1 MKYVLLLF
9 GLLLSAQEKAS
20 FYFDFDQDTFNPKQ
34 NELFMTWLNKD
45 ENREILVINGYCDWY
60 GTFDYNDTLAYKRIH
75 TVQEQLKT
83 KENTSIFFRDD
94 LKVKGFGERVQTRK
108 ERRFNRRVDVFYNV
122 IPSKIIVES
131 NTPIVVHDSEVYT
144 NQIIE
149 KKPDDNSYQYEEARV
164 PDADDLIDPVG
175 LYSNPYANAK
185 VGDKLI
191 MKNLY
196 FYDRSGIFVPESLP
210 VMEELLE
217 FMNAHPKV
225 KIEIQ
230 GHICCQLGE
239 DPEDIALVRAI
250 AVHNFLVAND
260 IDDTRLQYKS
270 FGSTQ
275 PIHKIPEKNERE
287 RNENRRV
294 EILIL
299 EN

>member
-9 GLLLSAQEKAS
+9 GFILSAQEKAS
-20 FYFDFDQDTFNPKQ
+20 FYFDFDQDAFNPKQ
-34 NELFMTWLNKD
+34 NELFLSWLNKA

-60 GTFDYNDTLAYKRIH
+60 GTYDYNDTLAYKRIH
-75 TVQEQLKT
+75 TVHEQLKT
-83 KENTSIFFRDD
+83 KVNSSVFFSED
-94 LKVKGFGERVQTRK
+94 LKIKGFGERVQTRK
-108 ERRFNRRVDVFYNV
+108 ERKYNRRVDVFYKV
-122 IPSKIIVES
+122 IPNKIIKEE
-131 NTPIVVHDSEVYT
+131 TVVYDDPVVYT
-144 NQIIE
+144 GQKISDNPKPIKEIE
-149 KKPDDNSYQYEEARV
+149 TELQPVDPEELVHLEAIPNR
-164 PDADDLIDPVG
+164 
-175 LYSNPYANAK
+175 YANAK
-185 VGDKLI
+185 VGDKLV

-210 VMEELLE
+210 VMEELLA
-217 FMNAHPKV
+217 FMVSNPKA

-239 DPEDIALVRAI
+239 DPEDIALIRAI
-250 AVHNFLVAND
+250 AVHNYLVAND
-260 IDDTRLQYKS
+260 IDDSRLQYKS

-275 PIHKIPEKNERE
+275 PLHKIPEKNEKE

>member
-9 GLLLSAQEKAS
+9 GFLLSAQEKAS
-20 FYFDFDQDTFNPKQ
+20 FYFDFDQDAFNPKQ

-75 TVQEQLKT
+75 TVHEQLKT
-83 KENTSIFFRDD
+83 KVNSSIFFNDD
-94 LKVKGFGERVQTRK
+94 LKIKGFGERVQTRK
-108 ERRFNRRVDVFYNV
+108 ERRYNRRVDVFYNI
-122 IPSKIIVES
+122 IPNRVVVEE
-131 NTPIVVHDSEVYT
+131 VVYDDPVVYT
-144 NQIIE
+144 GQFINKEPEVIE
-149 KKPDDNSYQYEEARV
+149 KKEIIQV

-175 LYSNPYANAK
+175 LYQNPYATAK
-185 VGDKLI
+185 VGDKLV
-191 MKNLY
+191 MNNLY

-217 FMNAHPKV
+217 FMITHPKV

-250 AVHNFLVAND
+250 SVHNYLVAND
-260 IDDTRLQYKS
+260 IDDSRLLYKS

-275 PIHKIPEKNERE
+275 PLHKIPERNEKE

>member
-9 GLLLSAQEKAS
+9 GFLLSAQEKAS

-75 TVQEQLKT
+75 TVHEQLKT
-83 KENTSIFFRDD
+83 KVNSSIFFSEN
-94 LKVKGFGERVQTRK
+94 LKIKGFGERVQTRK
-108 ERRFNRRVDVFYNV
+108 ERRYNRRVDVFYNI
-122 IPSKIIVES
+122 IPNK
-131 NTPIVVHDSEVYT
+131 VVVKEVVYDDPVVYT
-144 NQIIE
+144 GQVINKEPEVIE
-149 KKPDDNSYQYEEARV
+149 KKEIIQV

-175 LYSNPYANAK
+175 LYQNPYATAK
-185 VGDKLI
+185 VGDKLV
-191 MKNLY
+191 MNNLY

-217 FMNAHPKV
+217 FMITHPKV

-250 AVHNFLVAND
+250 SVHNYLVAND
-260 IDDTRLQYKS
+260 IDDSRLLYKS

-275 PIHKIPEKNERE
+275 PLHKIPERNEKE

>member
-34 NELFMTWLNKD
+34 NELFMSWLNKD
-45 ENREILVINGYCDWY
+45 QNREILVINGYCDWY
-60 GTFDYNDTLAYKRIH
+60 GTFDYNDTLAYKRIN

-83 KENTSIFFRDD
+83 KVNSSIFFSEN
-94 LKVKGFGERVQTRK
+94 LKIKGFGERVQTRK
-108 ERRFNRRVDVFYNV
+108 ERRYNRRVDVFYKV
-122 IPSKIIVES
+122 IPNKTIVEK
-131 NTPIVVHDSEVYT
+131 PLVYDDPVVYT
-144 NQIIE
+144 GQKISEDPMPIKE
-149 KKPDDNSYQYEEARV
+149 IDTELQPVDPEELVHLEAIPNR
-164 PDADDLIDPVG
+164 
-175 LYSNPYANAK
+175 YTNAK
-185 VGDKLI
+185 VGDKLV
-191 MKNLY
+191 MNNLY

-210 VMEELLE
+210 VMEELLQ
-217 FMNAHPKV
+217 FMVAHPKV

-250 AVHNFLVAND
+250 AVHNYLVAND

-275 PIHKIPEKNERE
+275 PIHKIPEKNEKE

>member
-34 NELFMTWLNKD
+34 NELFMSWLNKD
-45 ENREILVINGYCDWY
+45 QNREILVINGYCDWY
-60 GTFDYNDTLAYKRIH
+60 GTFDYNDTLAYKRIN

-83 KENTSIFFRDD
+83 KVNSSIFFSEN
-94 LKVKGFGERVQTRK
+94 LKIKGFGERVQTRK
-108 ERRFNRRVDVFYNV
+108 ERRYNRRVDVFYKV
-122 IPSKIIVES
+122 IPNKIIVEK
-131 NTPIVVHDSEVYT
+131 PVVYDDPVVYT
-144 NQIIE
+144 GQKISDDPKPFKQIDTELQPVDPEELVHLEAI
-149 KKPDDNSYQYEEARV
+149 PNRYE
-164 PDADDLIDPVG
+164 
-175 LYSNPYANAK
+175 NAK
-185 VGDKLI
+185 VGDKLV
-191 MKNLY
+191 MNNLY

-210 VMEELLE
+210 VMEELLQ
-217 FMNAHPKV
+217 FMVTHPKV

-250 AVHNFLVAND
+250 AVHNYLVAND

-275 PIHKIPEKNERE
+275 PIHKIPEKNEKE

>member
-20 FYFDFDQDTFNPKQ
+20 FYFDFDQDTFNTKQ
-34 NELFMTWLNKD
+34 NELFLSWLNKD
-45 ENREILVINGYCDWY
+45 ESREILVINGYCDWY
-60 GTFDYNDTLAYKRIH
+60 GTYEYNDTLAYKRIH

-83 KENTSIFFRDD
+83 KVNSSIFFNDN
-94 LKVKGFGERVQTRK
+94 LKIKGFGERVQTRK
-108 ERRFNRRVDVFYNV
+108 ERRYNRRVDVLY
-122 IPSKIIVES
+122 KIIPKKIIKES
-131 NTPIVVHDSEVYT
+131 TEVY
-144 NQIIE
+144 
-149 KKPDDNSYQYEEARV
+149 DDPEVYNGQKISDSLTPKDNMDVELQPVDPEELVHLEAIPNR
-164 PDADDLIDPVG
+164 
-175 LYSNPYANAK
+175 YANAK

-210 VMEELLE
+210 VMEELLA
-217 FMNAHPKV
+217 FMVGNPKA

-239 DPEDIALVRAI
+239 DPEDIALIRAI
-250 AVHNFLVAND
+250 AVHNYLVAND
-260 IDDTRLQYKS
+260 IDDSRLLYKS

-275 PIHKIPEKNERE
+275 PIHKIPEKNEKE

>member
-20 FYFDFDQDTFNPKQ
+20 FYFDFDQDSFNPKQ
-34 NELFMTWLNKD
+34 NELFIAWLNKD

-60 GTFDYNDTLAYKRIH
+60 GTFDYNDTLAYKRIY
-75 TVQEQLKT
+75 TVQEGIRT
-83 KENTSIFFRDD
+83 KENFTVFYSDKI
-94 LKVKGFGERVQTRK
+94 VIKGYGERVQTRK
-108 ERRFNRRVDVFYNV
+108 ERRYNRRVDVYYNV
-122 IPSKIIVES
+122 TPSKIIAKS
-131 NTPIVVHDSEVYT
+131 TPVVVHDSEVYT
-144 NQIIE
+144 NQVID
-149 KKPDDNSYQYEEARV
+149 KKLDDSYQFEEAKA
-164 PDADDLIDPVG
+164 PDIDDLIENVG
-175 LYSNPYANAK
+175 GVNTPYDKAK

-191 MKNLY
+191 INNLY

-210 VMEELLE
+210 VIEELLQ
-217 FMNAHPKV
+217 FMITHPKV

-239 DPEDIALVRAI
+239 DSEDIALVRAI
-250 AVHNFLVAND
+250 AVYNYLVAND
-260 IDDTRLQYKS
+260 VDVDRLFYKS

-275 PIHKIPEKNERE
+275 PIHEIPERNEKE

>member
-34 NELFMTWLNKD
+34 NELFMSWLNKD
-45 ENREILVINGYCDWY
+45 QNREILVINGYCDWY
-60 GTFDYNDTLAYKRIH
+60 GTFDYNDTLAYKRIN
-75 TVQEQLKT
+75 TVQDQLKT
-83 KENTSIFFRDD
+83 KVNSSIFFSENI
-94 LKVKGFGERVQTRK
+94 KIKGFGERVQTRK
-108 ERRFNRRVDVFYNV
+108 ERRYNRRVDVFYNV
-122 IPSKIIVES
+122 LPKKVSDKNVFYGD
-131 NTPIVVHDSEVYT
+131 DSEIYT
-144 NQIIE
+144 GQIINKDTLLGVD
-149 KKPDDNSYQYEEARV
+149 KKEINRVLDPEE
-164 PDADDLIDPVG
+164 LIDIDKLPNK
-175 LYSNPYANAK
+175 YETAK
-185 VGDKLI
+185 VGDKLV

-210 VMEELLE
+210 VMEELLA
-217 FMNAHPKV
+217 FMVSNPKA

-239 DPEDIALVRAI
+239 DPEDIALIRAI
-250 AVHNFLVAND
+250 AVHNYLVAND
-260 IDDTRLQYKS
+260 VDDSRLQYKS

-275 PIHKIPEKNERE
+275 PLHKIPEKNEKE

>member
-34 NELFMTWLNKD
+34 NELFMSWLNKD
-45 ENREILVINGYCDWY
+45 QNREILVINGYCDWY
-60 GTFDYNDTLAYKRIH
+60 GTFEYNDTLAYKRIH

-83 KENTSIFFRDD
+83 KTNSSLFFSED
-94 LKVKGFGERVQTRK
+94 LKIKGFGERVQTRK
-108 ERRFNRRVDVFYNV
+108 ERKYNRRVDVFYKV
-122 IPSKIIVES
+122 IPNKIIKEV
-131 NTPIVVHDSEVYT
+131 TVVYDDPVVYT
-144 NQIIE
+144 GQKISDNPKPIKEIE
-149 KKPDDNSYQYEEARV
+149 TELQPVDPEELVHLEAIPNR
-164 PDADDLIDPVG
+164 
-175 LYSNPYANAK
+175 YSNAK
-185 VGDKLI
+185 VGDKLV

-210 VMEELLE
+210 VMEELLA
-217 FMNAHPKV
+217 FMVSNPKA

-239 DPEDIALVRAI
+239 DPDDIALIRAI
-250 AVHNFLVAND
+250 AVHNYLVAND
-260 IDDTRLQYKS
+260 IDDSRLLYKS

-275 PIHKIPEKNERE
+275 PLYKIPEKNEKE

>member
-20 FYFDFDQDTFNPKQ
+20 FYFDFDQDTFNTKQ
-34 NELFMTWLNKD
+34 NELFLSWLNKD
-45 ENREILVINGYCDWY
+45 ESREILVINGYCDWY
-60 GTFDYNDTLAYKRIH
+60 GTYEYNDTLAYKRIH

-83 KENTSIFFRDD
+83 KVNSSIFFNDN
-94 LKVKGFGERVQTRK
+94 LKIKGFGERVQTRK
-108 ERRFNRRVDVFYNV
+108 ERRYNRRVDVFY
-122 IPSKIIVES
+122 KIIPKKIIKES
-131 NTPIVVHDSEVYT
+131 TEVY
-144 NQIIE
+144 
-149 KKPDDNSYQYEEARV
+149 DDPEVYNGQKISDSLTPKDNMDVELQPVDPEELVHLEAIPNR
-164 PDADDLIDPVG
+164 
-175 LYSNPYANAK
+175 YANAK

-210 VMEELLE
+210 VMEELLA
-217 FMNAHPKV
+217 FMVGNPKA

-239 DPEDIALVRAI
+239 DPEDIALIRAI
-250 AVHNFLVAND
+250 AVHNYLVAND
-260 IDDTRLQYKS
+260 IDDSRLLYKS

-275 PIHKIPEKNERE
+275 PIHKIPEKNEKE

>member
-20 FYFDFDQDTFNPKQ
+20 FYFDFDHDKFNPKQ
-34 NELFMTWLNKD
+34 NELFMNWLNKD

-60 GTFDYNDTLAYKRIH
+60 GTFDYNDTLAYKRIN
-75 TVQEQLKT
+75 TVQEGLKT
-83 KENTSIFFRDD
+83 KENFTVFYSDK
-94 LKVKGFGERVQTRK
+94 LVVKGYGERVQTRK
-108 ERRFNRRVDVFYNV
+108 ERRYNRRVDVFYIV
-122 IPSKIIVES
+122 IPSKFIDES
-131 NTPIVVHDSEVYT
+131 DLPIVVHDSEVYT
-144 NQIIE
+144 NQVIE
-149 KKPDDNSYQYEEARV
+149 KEPDNSYQFEEARV
-164 PDADDLIDPVG
+164 PDADELIEPVG
-175 LYSNPYANAK
+175 LRSSPYDKAK
-185 VGDKLI
+185 VGDKLV
-191 MKNLY
+191 MNNLY

-210 VMEELLE
+210 VMEELLQ
-217 FMNAHPKV
+217 FMVANPKV

-250 AVHNFLVAND
+250 AVHNYLVAND
-260 IDDTRLQYKS
+260 IDDERLLYKS

-275 PIHKIPEKNERE
+275 PIHKIPEKNEKE

>member
-9 GLLLSAQEKAS
+9 GFLLSAQEKAS
-20 FYFDFDQDTFNPKQ
+20 FYFDFDQDAFNPKQ

-45 ENREILVINGYCDWY
+45 QNREILVINGYCDWY
-60 GTFDYNDTLAYKRIH
+60 GTFDYNDTLAYKRIN

-83 KENTSIFFRDD
+83 KVNSSIFFSENI
-94 LKVKGFGERVQTRK
+94 KIKGFGERVQTRK
-108 ERRFNRRVDVFYNV
+108 ERRYNRRVDVFY
-122 IPSKIIVES
+122 KILPPKIVEKQ
-131 NTPIVVHDSEVYT
+131 VVYDDLVVYT
-144 NQIIE
+144 GQIISRE
-149 KKPDDNSYQYEEARV
+149 PEISDNDEIIQV
-164 PDADDLIDPVG
+164 PDTDDLIDPVG
-175 LYSNPYANAK
+175 LYKNPYETAK
-185 VGDKLI
+185 VGDKLV
-191 MKNLY
+191 MNNLY

-217 FMNAHPKV
+217 FMITHPKV

-250 AVHNFLVAND
+250 AVHNYLVAND

-275 PIHKIPEKNERE
+275 PIHKIPEKNEKE

>member
-9 GLLLSAQEKAS
+9 GFLLSAQEKAS
-20 FYFDFDQDTFNPKQ
+20 FYFDFDQDAFNPKQ

-75 TVQEQLKT
+75 TVHEQLKT
-83 KENTSIFFRDD
+83 KVNSSIFFNDD
-94 LKVKGFGERVQTRK
+94 LKIKGFGERVQTRK
-108 ERRFNRRVDVFYNV
+108 ERRYNRRVDVFYNI
-122 IPSKIIVES
+122 IP
-131 NTPIVVHDSEVYT
+131 NRVVVKEVVYDDPVVYT
-144 NQIIE
+144 GQFINKEPEVIE
-149 KKPDDNSYQYEEARV
+149 KKEIIQV

-175 LYSNPYANAK
+175 LYQNPYATAK
-185 VGDKLI
+185 VGDKLV
-191 MKNLY
+191 MNNLY

-217 FMNAHPKV
+217 FMITHPKV

-250 AVHNFLVAND
+250 SVHNYLVAND
-260 IDDTRLQYKS
+260 IDDSRLLYKS

-275 PIHKIPEKNERE
+275 PLHKIPERNEKE

>member
-45 ENREILVINGYCDWY
+45 QNREILVINGYCDWY
-60 GTFDYNDTLAYKRIH
+60 GTFEYNDTLAYKRIH
-75 TVQEQLKT
+75 TVHEQLKT
-83 KENTSIFFRDD
+83 KTNSSIFFSGN
-94 LKVKGFGERVQTRK
+94 LKIKGFGERVQTRK
-108 ERRFNRRVDVFYNV
+108 ERRYNRRVDVFYTI
-122 IPSKIIVES
+122 IPKK
-131 NTPIVVHDSEVYT
+131 IVVKEVVYDDPVVYT
-144 NQIIE
+144 GQVINKEPDVIERKEII
-149 KKPDDNSYQYEEARV
+149 QV
-164 PDADDLIDPVG
+164 PDTDDLIDPVG
-175 LYSNPYANAK
+175 LYQNPYATAK
-185 VGDKLI
+185 VGDKLV
-191 MKNLY
+191 MNNLY

-217 FMNAHPKV
+217 FMITHPKV

-250 AVHNFLVAND
+250 AVHNYLVAND
-260 IDDTRLQYKS
+260 IDDSRLLYKS

-275 PIHKIPEKNERE
+275 PLHKIPERNEKE

>member
-20 FYFDFDQDTFNPKQ
+20 FYFDFDHDKFNPKQ
-34 NELFMTWLNKD
+34 NELFMNWLNKD

-60 GTFDYNDTLAYKRIH
+60 GTFDYNDTLAYKRIN
-75 TVQEQLKT
+75 TVQEGLKT
-83 KENTSIFFRDD
+83 KENFTVFYSDK
-94 LKVKGFGERVQTRK
+94 LVVKGYGERVQTRK
-108 ERRFNRRVDVFYNV
+108 ERRYNRRVDVFYNV
-122 IPSKIIVES
+122 IPSKFIDES
-131 NTPIVVHDSEVYT
+131 DLPIVVHDSEVYT
-144 NQIIE
+144 NQVIE
-149 KKPDDNSYQYEEARV
+149 KEPDNSYQFEEARV
-164 PDADDLIDPVG
+164 PDADELIEPVG
-175 LYSNPYANAK
+175 LRSSPYDKAK
-185 VGDKLI
+185 VGDKLV
-191 MKNLY
+191 MNNLY

-210 VMEELLE
+210 VMEELLQ
-217 FMNAHPKV
+217 FMVANPKV

-250 AVHNFLVAND
+250 AVHNYLVAND
-260 IDDTRLQYKS
+260 IDDERLLYKS

-275 PIHKIPEKNERE
+275 PIHKIPEKNEKE

>member
-9 GLLLSAQEKAS
+9 GFLLSAQEKAS
-20 FYFDFDQDTFNPKQ
+20 FYFDFDQDAFNPKQ

-83 KENTSIFFRDD
+83 KVNSSIFFNQD
-94 LKVKGFGERVQTRK
+94 LKIKGFGERVQTRK
-108 ERRFNRRVDVFYNV
+108 ERRYNRRVDIFYTI
-122 IPSKIIVES
+122 IPEK
-131 NTPIVVHDSEVYT
+131 VVVKEVVYDDPVVYT
-144 NQIIE
+144 GHVINKELEVIE
-149 KKPDDNSYQYEEARV
+149 KKEIIQV
-164 PDADDLIDPVG
+164 PDTDDLIDPVG
-175 LYSNPYANAK
+175 LYKNPYATAK
-185 VGDKLI
+185 VGDKLV
-191 MKNLY
+191 MNNLY

-217 FMNAHPKV
+217 FMITHPKV

-260 IDDTRLQYKS
+260 IDDSRLLYKS

-275 PIHKIPEKNERE
+275 PIHKIPEKNEKE

>member
-20 FYFDFDQDTFNPKQ
+20 FYFDFDQDTFNTKQ
-34 NELFMTWLNKD
+34 NELFLSWLNKD
-45 ENREILVINGYCDWY
+45 ESREILVINGYCDWY
-60 GTFDYNDTLAYKRIH
+60 GTYEYNDTLAYKRIH

-83 KENTSIFFRDD
+83 KVNSSIFFNDN
-94 LKVKGFGERVQTRK
+94 LKIKGFGERVQTRK
-108 ERRFNRRVDVFYNV
+108 ERRYNRRVDVFY
-122 IPSKIIVES
+122 KIIPKKIIKES
-131 NTPIVVHDSEVYT
+131 TEVY
-144 NQIIE
+144 
-149 KKPDDNSYQYEEARV
+149 DDPEVYNGQKISDSLTPKNDMVVELQPVDPEELVHLEAIPNR
-164 PDADDLIDPVG
+164 
-175 LYSNPYANAK
+175 YANAK

-210 VMEELLE
+210 VMEELLA
-217 FMNAHPKV
+217 FMVGNPKA

-239 DPEDIALVRAI
+239 DPEDIALIRAI
-250 AVHNFLVAND
+250 AVHNYLVAND
-260 IDDTRLQYKS
+260 IDDSRLLYKS

-275 PIHKIPEKNERE
+275 PIHKIPEKNEKE

>member
-9 GLLLSAQEKAS
+9 GLLLSAQEKES
-20 FYFDFDQDTFNPKQ
+20 FYFDFDQDKFNPKQ
-34 NELFMTWLNKD
+34 NELFLTWLNKD
-45 ENREILVINGYCDWY
+45 ENREILIINGYCDWY
-60 GTFDYNDTLAYKRIH
+60 GTFDYNDTLAYKRIN
-75 TVQEQLKT
+75 TIQNELQT
-83 KENTSIFFRDD
+83 KENATIFFSD
-94 LKVKGFGERVQTRK
+94 KIIIKGYGERVQTRK

-122 IPSKIIVES
+122 LPNKLTA
-131 NTPIVVHDSEVYT
+131 TPVVYDSEVYT
-144 NQIIE
+144 GQVINKVPEKLNQF
-149 KKPDDNSYQYEEARV
+149 EEARV
-164 PDADDLIDPVG
+164 PDADELIEPVE
-175 LYSNPYANAK
+175 LHQTPYDTAK
-185 VGDKLI
+185 VGDKLV
-191 MKNLY
+191 MNNLY

-217 FMNAHPKV
+217 FMIAHPKV

-239 DPEDIALVRAI
+239 DPEDIALIRAI
-250 AVHNFLVAND
+250 AVHNYLVAND
-260 IDDTRLQYKS
+260 IDDKRLMYKS

-275 PIHKIPEKNERE
+275 PLHKIPEKNEKE

>member
-20 FYFDFDQDTFNPKQ
+20 FYFDFDQDTFNTKQ
-34 NELFMTWLNKD
+34 NELFLSWLNKD
-45 ENREILVINGYCDWY
+45 ESREILVINGYCDWY
-60 GTFDYNDTLAYKRIH
+60 GTYEYNDTLAYKRIH

-83 KENTSIFFRDD
+83 KVNSSIFFNDN
-94 LKVKGFGERVQTRK
+94 LKIKGFGERVQTRK
-108 ERRFNRRVDVFYNV
+108 ERRYNRRVDVFY
-122 IPSKIIVES
+122 KIIPKKIIKES
-131 NTPIVVHDSEVYT
+131 TEVY
-144 NQIIE
+144 
-149 KKPDDNSYQYEEARV
+149 DDPEVYNGQKILDSLTPKNDMVVELQPVDPEELVHLEAIPNR
-164 PDADDLIDPVG
+164 
-175 LYSNPYANAK
+175 YANAK

-210 VMEELLE
+210 VMEELLA
-217 FMNAHPKV
+217 FMVGNPKA

-239 DPEDIALVRAI
+239 DPEDIALIRAI
-250 AVHNFLVAND
+250 AVHNYLVAND
-260 IDDTRLQYKS
+260 IDDSRLLYKS

-275 PIHKIPEKNERE
+275 PIHKIPEKNEKE

>member
-45 ENREILVINGYCDWY
+45 QNREILVINGYCDWY
-60 GTFDYNDTLAYKRIH
+60 GTFDYNDTLAYRRIN
-75 TVQEQLKT
+75 TVHEQLKM
-83 KENTSIFFRDD
+83 KANSSLFFNENLQI
-94 LKVKGFGERVQTRK
+94 KGFGKRVKMKKQRYL
-108 ERRFNRRVDVFYNV
+108 NRRVDVFYNV
-122 IPSKIIVES
+122 IPNKIIVKEVIYDDPVVYTGQVIDKEPEIIES
-131 NTPIVVHDSEVYT
+131 NE
-144 NQIIE
+144 II
-149 KKPDDNSYQYEEARV
+149 QV
-164 PDADDLIDPVG
+164 PDTDDLIDPVG
-175 LYSNPYANAK
+175 LYKNPYASAK
-185 VGDKLI
+185 VGDKLV
-191 MKNLY
+191 MNNLY

-217 FMNAHPKV
+217 FMNTHPKV

-250 AVHNFLVAND
+250 AVHNYLVAND
-260 IDDTRLQYKS
+260 IDDERLHYKS
-270 FGSTQ
+270 FGSSQ
-275 PIHKIPEKNERE
+275 PLHKIPEKNEKE

>member
-9 GLLLSAQEKAS
+9 GFLLSAQEKAS
-20 FYFDFDQDTFNPKQ
+20 FYFDFDQDAFNPKQ

-75 TVQEQLKT
+75 TVHEQLKT
-83 KENTSIFFRDD
+83 KVNSSIFFSEN
-94 LKVKGFGERVQTRK
+94 LKIKGFGERVQTRK
-108 ERRFNRRVDVFYNV
+108 ERRYNRRVDVFYNI
-122 IPSKIIVES
+122 IPNK
-131 NTPIVVHDSEVYT
+131 VVVKEVVYDDPVVYT
-144 NQIIE
+144 GQVINKEPEVIE
-149 KKPDDNSYQYEEARV
+149 KKEIIQV

-175 LYSNPYANAK
+175 LYQNPYATAK
-185 VGDKLI
+185 VGDKLV
-191 MKNLY
+191 MNNLY

-217 FMNAHPKV
+217 FMITHPKV

-250 AVHNFLVAND
+250 SVHNYLVAND
-260 IDDTRLQYKS
+260 IDDSRLLYKS

-275 PIHKIPEKNERE
+275 PLHKIPERNEKE

>member
-9 GLLLSAQEKAS
+9 GFLLSAQEKAS
-20 FYFDFDQDTFNPKQ
+20 FYFDFDQDAFNPKQ

-75 TVQEQLKT
+75 TVHEQLKT
-83 KENTSIFFRDD
+83 KQNTSIFFSEN
-94 LKVKGFGERVQTRK
+94 LKIKGFGERVQTRK
-108 ERRFNRRVDVFYNV
+108 ERRNNRRVDVFYNV
-122 IPSKIIVES
+122 IPNK
-131 NTPIVVHDSEVYT
+131 IVVKEVVYDDPEVYT
-144 NQIIE
+144 GQVINKEPDVIE
-149 KKPDDNSYQYEEARV
+149 KNNIIQV
-164 PDADDLIDPVG
+164 PDTDDLLEPVG
-175 LYSNPYANAK
+175 LYKNPYASAK
-185 VGDKLI
+185 VGDKLV
-191 MKNLY
+191 MNNLY

-217 FMNAHPKV
+217 FMVTHPKV

-250 AVHNFLVAND
+250 AVHNYLVAND
-260 IDDTRLQYKS
+260 IEDTRLQYKS

-275 PIHKIPEKNERE
+275 PLHKIPEKNEKE

>member
-45 ENREILVINGYCDWY
+45 ENREILVLNGYCDWY
-60 GTFDYNDTLAYKRIH
+60 GTFDYNDTLAYRRIN
-75 TVQEQLKT
+75 TVHEQLKM
-83 KENTSIFFRDD
+83 KANSSLFFNENLQI
-94 LKVKGFGERVQTRK
+94 KGFGKRVKMKKQRYQ
-108 ERRFNRRVDVFYNV
+108 NRRVDVFYNI
-122 IPSKIIVES
+122 IPNKIIVKEVIYDDPVVYTGQVIDKEPEIIES
-131 NTPIVVHDSEVYT
+131 NE
-144 NQIIE
+144 II
-149 KKPDDNSYQYEEARV
+149 QV
-164 PDADDLIDPVG
+164 PDTDDLIDPVG
-175 LYSNPYANAK
+175 LYKNPYASAK
-185 VGDKLI
+185 VGDKLV
-191 MKNLY
+191 MNNLY

-217 FMNAHPKV
+217 FMNTHPKV

-250 AVHNFLVAND
+250 AVHNYLVAND
-260 IDDTRLQYKS
+260 IDDERLHYKS
-270 FGSTQ
+270 FGSSQ
-275 PIHKIPEKNERE
+275 PLHKIPEKNEKE